1 MGSGRPRP
9 HVWWL
14 GVLDQAQGWE
24 LAVGRGHLLYKMAVV
39 QGRKVVLVWLASSE
53 RGREQCQP
61 RAWVS
66 PYPLSP
72 YCATLPVT
80 HPSLCLTLTPA
91 CGGVSLRMRK
101 QRPRQVK
108 SDSLRVTR

>member
-53 RGREQCQP
+53 RAGAVPTQSMGVTIP
-61 RAWVS
+61 AV
-66 PYPLSP
+66 PLLRDP
-72 YCATLPVT
+72 ACHPPLPVPDS
-80 HPSLCLTLTPA
+80 HPGLWWRLFTDEETEA
-91 CGGVSLRMRK
+91 QAG
-101 QRPRQVK
+101 
-108 SDSLRVTR
+108 

>member
-61 RAWVS
+61 WVS

>member
-66 PYPLSP
+66 PYLPAVPLLRDP
-72 YCATLPVT
+72 TCHPPLPVPDS
-80 HPSLCLTLTPA
+80 HPGLWWRLFTDEETEA
-91 CGGVSLRMRK
+91 QAG
-101 QRPRQVK
+101 
-108 SDSLRVTR
+108 